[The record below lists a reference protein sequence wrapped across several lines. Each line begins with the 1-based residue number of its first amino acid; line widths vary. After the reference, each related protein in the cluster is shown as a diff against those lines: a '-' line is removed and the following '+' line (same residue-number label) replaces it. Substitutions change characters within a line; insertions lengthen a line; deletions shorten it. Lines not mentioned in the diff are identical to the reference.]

1 MIISN
6 RVFLNKLFVFVSII
20 LFLRSEF
27 FSEIY
32 IDNLRLKNHIIISL
46 TTTKEKI
53 ESLLIDRLIKSLLE
67 QTIVPYKI
75 LISVNK
81 ADIAYLSDF
90 LKSLVNNIIELIFI
104 NDDFDNF
111 NRYYYIPDEYK
122 KYIVVIVDD
131 DISLEKNAIEKL
143 FESYILYPNAVSARR
158 IYKMN
163 FNEQFDLKPFNYWEQ
178 DYIRTIKPKFF
189 FFAIHGEGTLFP
201 PNVLNFNEDF
211 IFYFRRVIKAD
222 DFIMKYF
229 ELDKNLK
236 TIYVNNT
243 SKYRPLNTT
252 FYEKYDRIFS
262 ICPNELQLAEDFK
275 KVYNLSIH
283 NNILKDK
290 AVISN
295 KTKDYFLH
303 SINHNKITDDTLL
316 VSMTTYPPRLAGIT
330 EVLLSLLYQ
339 SADITLYQCFL
350 TLAKEEFINGE
361 RDLPLDVQKLIKN
374 GWIKIIWHHNIYSHK
389 KLMPIIQ
396 LYPEND
402 ILIVDDDVIRTK
414 NFIEIFQRD
423 HSKYPNDV
431 ICGQFN
437 YFYNNKI
444 EIQRMKGYKGKNC
457 GEFNAIPDIIFQTG
471 RSANGGGGVLYPKH
485 TFYDKRFFNESL
497 YMNLSPTSDESWQYT
512 FLIIENKIVRQ
523 TSIIID
529 SSVNFVNN
537 SQKIS
542 TSLHKVNKDKYSLI
556 NENLMKKFP
565 EYIINSLERQKK
577 IIVSLTSNKK
587 NFQKLNLVLESILNN
602 TMKPS
607 KIILTLYKDD
617 IVFLTSNLK
626 SLISNNIIELIISD
640 FKLKSH
646 LKYFEVMKKY
656 RDYAII
662 IIKDDIIYTNDLIES
677 LFNSYT
683 SYPFCIHARNVHKIM
698 IKNDKVTPHKTWL
711 KHYTFELNPSFYLL
725 ASSDGGTLFPP
736 NILNISNENI
746 NEIYKFLRHCDIYLK
761 FLSLERNI
769 KIKWVPNKF
778 PIGLKQIKNN
788 KNYQT

>member
-53 ESLLIDRLIKSLLE
+53 ESLLIDSLIKSLLE

-104 NDDFDNF
+104 IDDFENF

-163 FNEQFDLKPFNYWEQ
+163 FNEQFDLKPFNYWDQ
-178 DYIRTIKPKFF
+178 DYNRAIKPKFF

-236 TIYVNNT
+236 TIYVKNAN
-243 SKYRPLNTT
+243 KYRPLNTT
-252 FYEKYDRIFS
+252 FYEKYDRILS
-262 ICPNELQLAEDFK
+262 ICPNELQLAEDFQ

-295 KTKDYFLH
+295 KTKDYYLH
-303 SINHNKITDDTLL
+303 TINHNKITDDTLL
-316 VSMTTYPPRLAGIT
+316 VSMTTYPARLYGIT
-330 EVLLSLLYQ
+330 EVLLSLLSQ
-339 SADITLYQCFL
+339 SADINSYQCFL
-350 TLAKEEFINGE
+350 TLAKEEFIKGE
-361 RDLPLDVQKLIKN
+361 RDLPLDIQILIKN
-374 GWIKIIWHHNIYSHK
+374 GWVKIIWHHNIYSHK
-389 KLMPIIQ
+389 KLIPIIQ
-396 LYPEND
+396 IYPEND
-402 ILIVDDDVIRTK
+402 ILVVDDDVIRTN

-457 GEFNAIPDIIFQTG
+457 GEFNSIPDIIFQTG

-556 NENLMKKFP
+556 NENLMKQFP
-565 EYIINSLERQKK
+565 EYIINSIERQKK

-587 NFQKLNLVLESILNN
+587 KFQKLNLVLESILNN
-602 TMKPS
+602 SFFNFKF
-607 KIILTLYKDD
+607 KKFD
-617 IVFLTSNLK
+617 IK
-626 SLISNNIIELIISD
+626 
-640 FKLKSH
+640 
-646 LKYFEVMKKY
+646 
-656 RDYAII
+656 
-662 IIKDDIIYTNDLIES
+662 
-677 LFNSYT
+677 
-683 SYPFCIHARNVHKIM
+683 
-698 IKNDKVTPHKTWL
+698 
-711 KHYTFELNPSFYLL
+711 
-725 ASSDGGTLFPP
+725 
-736 NILNISNENI
+736 
-746 NEIYKFLRHCDIYLK
+746 
-761 FLSLERNI
+761 
-769 KIKWVPNKF
+769 
-778 PIGLKQIKNN
+778 
-788 KNYQT
+788 